1 MNLFVTNINRAV
13 TDDALKALFVE
24 FGKVASVKIMIDKYK
39 GETKGF
45 GFIEMPDDRE
55 AMEAIRKLSNASF
68 FGSKLR
74 VSKARPQTTIL

>member
-13 TDDALKALFVE
+13 TDDALKALFTE
-24 FGKVASVKIMIDKYK
+24 FGQVTSAKVMTDKYT
-39 GETKGF
+39 GESKGF
-45 GFIEMPDDRE
+45 GFVDMADDRD

-74 VSKARPQTTIL
+74 VSKARPSATIF